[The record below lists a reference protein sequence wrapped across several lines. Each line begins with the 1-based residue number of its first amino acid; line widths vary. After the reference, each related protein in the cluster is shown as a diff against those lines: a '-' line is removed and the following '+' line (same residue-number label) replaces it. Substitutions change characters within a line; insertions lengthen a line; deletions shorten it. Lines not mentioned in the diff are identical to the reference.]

1 MTAIASP
8 PRSRSTTAPD
18 EAEVDAEV
26 CVSQALP
33 QAGNLFPGDFGTT
46 LPRLVGSA
54 RRAPSRLTMSTQF
67 SNVIV

>member
-33 QAGNLFPGDFGTT
+33 QAGICFQGISG
-46 LPRLVGSA
+46 RRCLVSSA
-54 RRAPSRLTMSTQF
+54 LGAHR
-67 SNVIV
+67 VD